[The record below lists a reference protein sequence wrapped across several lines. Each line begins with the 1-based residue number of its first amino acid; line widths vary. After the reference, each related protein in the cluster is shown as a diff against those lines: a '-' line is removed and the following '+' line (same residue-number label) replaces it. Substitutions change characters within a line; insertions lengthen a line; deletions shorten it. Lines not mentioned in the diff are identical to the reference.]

1 VRTVFFLVRKE
12 FLQIFRDHTTVVQI
26 FMIPIVQLLVLSNAA
41 TFDVKQ
47 VRMLVVDEDRTT
59 VSVGLVQRLEGGRQF
74 KVVRYE
80 ASDADVEHALLDREV
95 TAVLH
100 IPRRFEEDLVR
111 LRVAPVQL
119 VLNAEEGATSGI
131 VQSNASAI
139 LASYAQELTRT
150 LPTAGRGR
158 APVQLVLN
166 AEEGA
171 TAGIVQ
177 GYANAILSGY
187 AAELDRTLPT
197 GRRPS
202 PRVAPLDLRTQRW
215 YNPTRNYKHWMV
227 PALMV
232 SLTTIIGLLLTAQ
245 NITRENELG
254 TLEQLN
260 VTPMTKVQFIAAK
273 LIPFWILSMVI
284 FSLGLAI
291 GKLVFGIPMLG
302 NLLLVYLAAA
312 VYLIVVLGIG
322 LAISA
327 VTRTQQQAMFV
338 AFFVMLIFLLMSGLF
353 TPVDSM
359 PDWAQRVAEVNPV
372 KHFVSIMRAVLMR
385 GAGLETVGAPIVG
398 LGVAGV
404 CVLGL
409 AVLRYRKSVA

>member
-12 FLQIFRDHTTVVQI
+12 FLQIFRDRTTVFQI
-26 FMIPIVQLLVLSNAA
+26 FMIPVVQLLVLANAA
-41 TFDVKQ
+41 TFDVKR
-47 VRMLVVDEDRTT
+47 VAMLVVDEDRTT
-59 VSVGLVQRLEGGRQF
+59 VSSGLVQRFQAGKQF
-74 KVVRYE
+74 RVVRYE
-80 ASDADVEHALLDREV
+80 STDADVDHALLDREV

-111 LRVAPVQL
+111 
-119 VLNAEEGATSGI
+119 
-131 VQSNASAI
+131 
-139 LASYAQELTRT
+139 
-150 LPTAGRGR
+150 RGR

-177 GYANAILSGY
+177 GYANSILSGY

-197 GRRPS
+197 GRGPS

-322 LAISA
+322 LGIST

-385 GAGLETVGAPIVG
+385 GAGLETVGPPIVG

-404 CVLGL
+404 VVLAL

>member
-1 VRTVFFLVRKE
+1 MRTIVFLVRKE
-12 FLQIFRDHTTVVQI
+12 FLQIFRDRTTVLQI

-41 TFDVKQ
+41 TFDVKR

-59 VSVGLVQRLEGGRQF
+59 VSAGLVQRLEAGRQF
-74 KVVRYE
+74 TIVRYVPD
-80 ASDADVEHALLDREV
+80 DAGVEHALLDREV

-100 IPRRFEEDLVR
+100 LPRRFEEDLVR
-111 LRVAPVQL
+111 
-119 VLNAEEGATSGI
+119 
-131 VQSNASAI
+131 
-139 LASYAQELTRT
+139 
-150 LPTAGRGR
+150 RGV

-177 GYANAILSGY
+177 SNANAILASY
-187 AAELDRTLPT
+187 ARELDRTLPRA
-197 GRRPS
+197 GRGGGGGAAA
-202 PRVAPLDLRTQRW
+202 RVAPLDLRTQRW
-215 YNPTRNYKHWMV
+215 FNPSRNYYHWMV

-273 LIPFWILSMVI
+273 LIPFWILSLVI
-284 FSLGLAI
+284 FSIGLAI
-291 GKLVFGIPMLG
+291 GKLVFGIPMRG
-302 NLLLVYLAAA
+302 NLLLVYLAAM
-312 VYLIVVLGIG
+312 VYLIVVLGLG
-322 LAISA
+322 LWISTI
-327 VTRTQQQAMFV
+327 TRTQQQAMFV
-338 AFFVMLIFLLMSGLF
+338 AFFVILIFLLMSGLF

-372 KHFVSIMRAVLMR
+372 KHFVSVMRAVLMR
-385 GAGLETVGAPIVG
+385 GAGLETVGRPILG

-404 CVLGL
+404 AVLAL
-409 AVLRYRKSVA
+409 AVMRYRKSVA

>member
-1 VRTVFFLVRKE
+1 MRTVFFLVRKE
-12 FLQIFRDHTTVVQI
+12 FLQIFRDRTTVFQI
-26 FMIPIVQLLVLSNAA
+26 FMIPVVQLLVLANAA
-41 TFDVKQ
+41 TFDVTQ

-59 VSVGLVQRLEGGRQF
+59 VSAGLVQRLEAGREF
-74 KVVRYE
+74 TVVRSE
-80 ASDADVEHALLDREV
+80 PSDVSVDEALLDREV

-111 LRVAPVQL
+111 RGRAPVQL
-119 VLNAEEGATSGI
+119 ILNAEEGATSGI
-131 VQSNASAI
+131 VQSNANAI
-139 LASYAQELTRT
+139 LAAYARELDHT
-150 LPTAGRGR
+150 LPRAAAGSGIPR
-158 APVQLVLN
+158 A
-166 AEEGA
+166 
-171 TAGIVQ
+171 
-177 GYANAILSGY
+177 
-187 AAELDRTLPT
+187 
-197 GRRPS
+197 
-202 PRVAPLDLRTQRW
+202 APLDLRTRRW
-215 YNPTRNYKHWMV
+215 FNPTRNYKHWMV

-284 FSLGLAI
+284 FTLGLAI
-291 GKLVFGIPMLG
+291 GKLVFGIPMRG

-322 LAISA
+322 LAIST

-338 AFFVMLIFLLMSGLF
+338 AFFIILIFLLMSGLF

-359 PDWAQRVAEVNPV
+359 PDWAQRVAMANPV
-372 KHFVSIMRAVLMR
+372 MHFVRIMRAVLMR
-385 GAGLETVGAPIVG
+385 GAGLETVGPPIAG

-404 CVLGL
+404 FVLGL

>member
-1 VRTVFFLVRKE
+1 MRTVFFLVRKE

-59 VSVGLVQRLEGGRQF
+59 VSAGLVQRLEAGRQF

-80 ASDADVEHALLDREV
+80 AVAAGVEHALLDREV

-111 LRVAPVQL
+111 RGVAPIQL

-158 APVQLVLN
+158 PA
-166 AEEGA
+166 
-171 TAGIVQ
+171 
-177 GYANAILSGY
+177 
-187 AAELDRTLPT
+187 
-197 GRRPS
+197 
-202 PRVAPLDLRTQRW
+202 RVATLDLRTQRRF
-215 YNPTRNYKHWMV
+215 NPTRSYYHWMV

-260 VTPMTKVQFIAAK
+260 VTPMTKIQFIAAK

-284 FSLGLAI
+284 FTIGLII
-291 GKLVFGIPMLG
+291 GKLVFDIPMRG
-302 NLLLVYLAAA
+302 NLALVYLAAA
-312 VYLIVVLGIG
+312 VYLIVVLGLG
-322 LAISA
+322 LWIST
-327 VTRTQQQAMFV
+327 VTRTQQQAMFI
-338 AFFVMLIFLLMSGLF
+338 AFFVILIFLLMSGLF

-359 PDWAQRVAEVNPV
+359 PDWAQKVAEVNPV
-372 KHFVSIMRAVLMR
+372 KHFVFIMRSVLVR
-385 GAGLETVGAPIVG
+385 GAGLETVGAPIAG
-398 LGVAGV
+398 LAVAGV
-404 CVLGL
+404 GVLAL
-409 AVLRYRKSVA
+409 AVLRYRKSTA

>member
-1 VRTVFFLVRKE
+1 MRTVFFLVRKE
-12 FLQIFRDHTTVVQI
+12 FLQIFRDRTTVFQI
-26 FMIPIVQLLVLSNAA
+26 FMIPVVQLLVLANAA
-41 TFDVKQ
+41 TFDVKR
-47 VRMLVVDEDRTT
+47 VAMLVVDEDRTT
-59 VSVGLVQRLEGGRQF
+59 VSSGLVQRFQAGKQF
-74 KVVRYE
+74 RVVRYE
-80 ASDADVEHALLDREV
+80 STDADVDHALLDREV

-111 LRVAPVQL
+111 
-119 VLNAEEGATSGI
+119 
-131 VQSNASAI
+131 
-139 LASYAQELTRT
+139 
-150 LPTAGRGR
+150 RGR

-177 GYANAILSGY
+177 GYANSILTGY

-197 GRRPS
+197 GRGPS
-202 PRVAPLDLRTQRW
+202 ARIAPLDLRTQRW

-284 FSLGLAI
+284 FSLGLTI

-322 LAISA
+322 LGIST

-338 AFFVMLIFLLMSGLF
+338 AFFVLLIFLLMSGLF

-385 GAGLETVGAPIVG
+385 GAGLETVGPPIVG

-404 CVLGL
+404 VVLAL

>member
-1 VRTVFFLVRKE
+1 MRTILFLVRKE
-12 FLQIFRDHTTVVQI
+12 FLQIFRDRVTVFQI
-26 FMIPIVQLLVLSNAA
+26 FMIPVVQLLVLANAA
-41 TFDVKQ
+41 TFDVKR
-47 VRMLVVDEDRTT
+47 VAMLVVDEDRTT
-59 VSVGLVQRLEGGRQF
+59 VSAGLVQRLMAGKQF
-74 KVVRYE
+74 RVVRYE
-80 ASDADVEHALLDREV
+80 GTDAGVDRALLDREV

-111 LRVAPVQL
+111 H
-119 VLNAEEGATSGI
+119 
-131 VQSNASAI
+131 
-139 LASYAQELTRT
+139 
-150 LPTAGRGR
+150 GR
-158 APVQLVLN
+158 APVQLLLN

-177 GYANAILSGY
+177 SYANAILGSY
-187 AAELDRTLPT
+187 ARELSRTLPAL
-197 GRRPS
+197 RRAEPA
-202 PRVAPLDLRTQRW
+202 RVAPLDLRTRRW
-215 YNPTRNYKHWMV
+215 YNPTRNYKYWMV
-227 PALMV
+227 PALLV

-273 LIPFWILSMVI
+273 LIPFWILTLVI

-291 GKLVFGIPMLG
+291 GKLVFGIPMVG

-312 VYLIVVLGIG
+312 VYLIVVLGLG
-322 LAISA
+322 LGISTI
-327 VTRTQQQAMFV
+327 TRTQQQAMFV
-338 AFFVMLIFLLMSGLF
+338 AFFVILVFLLMSGLF

-359 PDWAQRVAEVNPV
+359 PPWAQRVAEVNPV

-385 GAGLETVGAPIVG
+385 GAGLETVGRPILG
-398 LGVAGV
+398 LGAAGV
-404 CVLGL
+404 AVLAL

>member
-1 VRTVFFLVRKE
+1 MRTIFFLVRKE
-12 FLQIFRDHTTVVQI
+12 FLQIFRDHTTVFQI
-26 FMIPIVQLLVLSNAA
+26 FMIPVVQLLVLANAA

-59 VSVGLVQRLEGGRQF
+59 VSAGLVQRLEAGRQF
-74 KVVRYE
+74 RIVRYE
-80 ASDADVEHALLDREV
+80 PNDAGVEHALLDREV

-100 IPRRFEEDLVR
+100 IPRRFEDDLVR
-111 LRVAPVQL
+111 Q
-119 VLNAEEGATSGI
+119 
-131 VQSNASAI
+131 
-139 LASYAQELTRT
+139 
-150 LPTAGRGR
+150 GR

-177 GYANAILSGY
+177 SNANAILTSY
-187 AAELDRTLPT
+187 ARELDRTLPAARS
-197 GRRPS
+197 GSSRAA
-202 PRVAPLDLRTQRW
+202 RVAPLDLRTQRW
-215 YNPTRNYKHWMV
+215 FNPTRNYKHWMV

-273 LIPFWILSMVI
+273 LIPFWLLSLLI
-284 FSLGLAI
+284 FSIGLAI
-291 GKLVFGIPMLG
+291 AKLVFDIPMRG
-302 NLLLVYLAAA
+302 NLLLVYVAAMI
-312 VYLIVVLGIG
+312 YLIVVLGLG
-322 LAISA
+322 LWIST

-338 AFFVMLIFLLMSGLF
+338 AFFVILIFLLMSGLF

-372 KHFVSIMRAVLMR
+372 KHFVFIMRSVLVR
-385 GAGLETVGAPIVG
+385 GAGLETVGPPMLG
-398 LGVAGV
+398 LAAGGVA
-404 CVLGL
+404 VLTL
-409 AVLRYRKSVA
+409 AVLRYRKSTA

>member
-1 VRTVFFLVRKE
+1 VRTIFFLVRKE
-12 FLQIFRDHTTVVQI
+12 FLQIFRDHTTVFQI
-26 FMIPIVQLLVLSNAA
+26 FMIPVIQLLVLANAA

-47 VRMLVVDEDRTT
+47 VAMLVVDEDRTT
-59 VSVGLVQRLEGGRQF
+59 VSAGLVQRLEAGRQF
-74 KVVRYE
+74 RIVRYE
-80 ASDADVEHALLDREV
+80 PSDAGVDQALLDREV

-111 LRVAPVQL
+111 
-119 VLNAEEGATSGI
+119 
-131 VQSNASAI
+131 
-139 LASYAQELTRT
+139 
-150 LPTAGRGR
+150 RGR

-177 GYANAILSGY
+177 SYANAILASY
-187 AAELDRTLPT
+187 AIELDRTLPAAR
-197 GRRPS
+197 GGSRAV
-202 PRVAPLDLRTQRW
+202 PRAAPLDLRTQRW
-215 YNPTRNYKHWMV
+215 FNPTRNYKYWMV

-273 LIPFWILSMVI
+273 LIPFWLLSLLI
-284 FSLGLAI
+284 FSIGLAI
-291 GKLVFGIPMLG
+291 GKLVFGIPMRG
-302 NLLLVYLAAA
+302 NLLWVYLAAA
-312 VYLIVVLGIG
+312 VYLIVVLGLG
-322 LAISA
+322 LWISTI
-327 VTRTQQQAMFV
+327 TRTQQQAMFV
-338 AFFVMLIFLLMSGLF
+338 AFFVILIFLLMSGLF

-359 PDWAQRVAEVNPV
+359 PEWAQRVAEANPV

-385 GAGLETVGAPIVG
+385 GAGLETVGRPI
-398 LGVAGV
+398 
-404 CVLGL
+404 LGL
-409 AVLRYRKSVA
+409 AAAGVAVLALAVMRYRKSVA

>member
-12 FLQIFRDHTTVVQI
+12 FLQIFRDRTTVFQI
-26 FMIPIVQLLVLSNAA
+26 FMIPVVQLLVLANAA
-41 TFDVKQ
+41 TFDVKR
-47 VRMLVVDEDRTT
+47 VAMLVVDEDRTT
-59 VSVGLVQRLEGGRQF
+59 VSSGLVQRFQAGKQF
-74 KVVRYE
+74 RVVRYE
-80 ASDADVEHALLDREV
+80 ATDADVDHALLDREV

-111 LRVAPVQL
+111 
-119 VLNAEEGATSGI
+119 
-131 VQSNASAI
+131 
-139 LASYAQELTRT
+139 
-150 LPTAGRGR
+150 RGR

-187 AAELDRTLPT
+187 AAELDRMLPT
-197 GRRPS
+197 GREPS

-302 NLLLVYLAAA
+302 NLLVVYLAAA

-322 LAISA
+322 LAIST

-359 PDWAQRVAEVNPV
+359 PDWAQRVAEANPV
-372 KHFVSIMRAVLMR
+372 MHFVSIMRAVLMR
-385 GAGLETVGAPIVG
+385 GAGLETVGPPIVG

-404 CVLGL
+404 VVLAL

>member
-12 FLQIFRDHTTVVQI
+12 FLQIFRDRTTVFQI
-26 FMIPIVQLLVLSNAA
+26 FMIPVVQLLVLANAA

-47 VRMLVVDEDRTT
+47 VAMLVVDQDRST
-59 VSVGLVQRLEGGRQF
+59 VSTGLVQRLMAGRQF
-74 KVVRYE
+74 EVVRYE
-80 ASDADVEHALLDREV
+80 GSDAGVDQALLDREV

-111 LRVAPVQL
+111 R
-119 VLNAEEGATSGI
+119 
-131 VQSNASAI
+131 
-139 LASYAQELTRT
+139 R
-150 LPTAGRGR
+150 R

-177 GYANAILSGY
+177 SYANGILAAY
-187 AAELDRTLPT
+187 ARELDRTLPT
-197 GRRPS
+197 GRS
-202 PRVAPLDLRTQRW
+202 GAIAAARVSPLDLRTQRW
-215 YNPTRNYKHWMV
+215 FNPTRNYKYWMV

-273 LIPFWILSMVI
+273 LIPFWLLSLLI
-284 FSLGLAI
+284 FSIGLAI
-291 GKLVFGIPMLG
+291 GKLVFGIPMRG

-312 VYLIVVLGIG
+312 VYLIVVLGLG
-322 LAISA
+322 LWISTI
-327 VTRTQQQAMFV
+327 TRTQQQAMFV
-338 AFFVMLIFLLMSGLF
+338 AFFVILIFLLMSGLF

-359 PDWAQRVAEVNPV
+359 PAWAQRVAEVNPV

-385 GAGLETVGAPIVG
+385 GAGLETVGRPI
-398 LGVAGV
+398 
-404 CVLGL
+404 LGL
-409 AVLRYRKSVA
+409 AAAGAAVLALAVMRYRKSVG

>member
-59 VSVGLVQRLEGGRQF
+59 VSAGLVQRLEAGRQF

-80 ASDADVEHALLDREV
+80 AVDADVEHALLDREV

-111 LRVAPVQL
+111 RRVAPIQL

-150 LPTAGRGR
+150 LPTAGRGKP
-158 APVQLVLN
+158 A
-166 AEEGA
+166 
-171 TAGIVQ
+171 
-177 GYANAILSGY
+177 
-187 AAELDRTLPT
+187 
-197 GRRPS
+197 
-202 PRVAPLDLRTQRW
+202 RVATLDLRTQRW
-215 YNPTRNYKHWMV
+215 FNPTRSYYHWMV

-260 VTPMTKVQFIAAK
+260 VTPMTKIQFIAAK

-284 FSLGLAI
+284 FTIGLII
-291 GKLVFGIPMLG
+291 GKLVFDIPMRG
-302 NLLLVYLAAA
+302 NLALVYLAAA
-312 VYLIVVLGIG
+312 VYLIVVLGLG
-322 LAISA
+322 LGIST
-327 VTRTQQQAMFV
+327 VTRTQQQAMFI
-338 AFFVMLIFLLMSGLF
+338 AFFVILIFLLMSGLF

-359 PDWAQRVAEVNPV
+359 PDWAQKVAEVNPV
-372 KHFVSIMRAVLMR
+372 KHFVFIMRSVLVR
-385 GAGLETVGAPIVG
+385 GAGLETVGAPIAG
-398 LGVAGV
+398 LAVAGV
-404 CVLGL
+404 GVLAL
-409 AVLRYRKSVA
+409 AVLRYRKSTA